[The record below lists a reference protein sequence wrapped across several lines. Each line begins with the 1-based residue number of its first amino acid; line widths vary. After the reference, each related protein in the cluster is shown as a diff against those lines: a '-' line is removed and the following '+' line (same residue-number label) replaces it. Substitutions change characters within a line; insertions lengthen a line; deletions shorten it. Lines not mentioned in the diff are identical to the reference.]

1 MSNIL
6 VSTERTPDSI
16 KYNKDCR
23 DFISLKDGTIAG
35 EYKYCDRSEG
45 CHQTDL
51 INGRPVSMESH
62 YLSIIDLTTG
72 ETMEWRYFCTGMYDL
87 RPLKERI
94 IEDDKV
100 S

>member
-6 VSTERTPDSI
+6 ISVERTSDSI
-16 KYNKDCR
+16 KYNKDCE
-23 DFISLKDGTIAG
+23 DFISLEDGTITK
-35 EYKYCDRSEG
+35 ECKYCNRSKQCRQVG
-45 CHQTDL
+45 M

-62 YLSIIDLTTG
+62 YLSIINPNTN
-72 ETMEWRYFCTGMYDL
+72 EIMEWEYFCTGMYDL

-94 IEDDKV
+94 EDNKV